1 VLKDTNYYIEPFDQ
15 VTLLKLMEIKEVR
28 EAAREGTRKRIEKDR
43 LEESRRQEEEKAFSG
58 LRSEKDKALYRRLM
72 SDKLSQISTMAS
84 SANGENL
91 IGLKKTE
98 KMMAFEEEF
107 KVFLDVENDD
117 VEMVDEK

>member
-1 VLKDTNYYIEPFDQ
+1 
-15 VTLLKLMEIKEVR
+15 
-28 EAAREGTRKRIEKDR
+28 
-43 LEESRRQEEEKAFSG
+43 
-58 LRSEKDKALYRRLM
+58 M
-72 SDKLSQISTMAS
+72 SDKLSQISAMAS

-91 IGLKKTE
+91 VGLKKTE

>member
-58 LRSEKDKALYRRLM
+58 LRSE
-72 SDKLSQISTMAS
+72 
-84 SANGENL
+84 
-91 IGLKKTE
+91 
-98 KMMAFEEEF
+98 
-107 KVFLDVENDD
+107 
-117 VEMVDEK
+117 